1 MHRVVSAQL
10 RRQVGLVVRTK
21 KSVHG
26 EVAQLGGTECIHE
39 FREETRSHPIL
50 DVGWNTEQWQQI
62 GIITSMAPFEIT
74 EQAKHQIEVLLGK
87 NPDKYAV
94 SLAVLG
100 GGCAGFKYDWGF
112 ADTQESIGK
121 DDHIENWGTG
131 RFVVDETSMLYVVG
145 TKIDFVEETFGSQF
159 EISNPN
165 STASCGCGESFGV

>member
-1 MHRVVSAQL
+1 
-10 RRQVGLVVRTK
+10 
-21 KSVHG
+21 
-26 EVAQLGGTECIHE
+26 
-39 FREETRSHPIL
+39 
-50 DVGWNTEQWQQI
+50 
-62 GIITSMAPFEIT
+62 MAPFEIT